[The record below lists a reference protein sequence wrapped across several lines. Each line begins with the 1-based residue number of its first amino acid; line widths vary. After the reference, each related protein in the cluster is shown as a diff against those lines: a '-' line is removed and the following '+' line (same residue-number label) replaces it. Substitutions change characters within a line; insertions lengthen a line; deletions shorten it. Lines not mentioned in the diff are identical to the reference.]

1 MEVSLAKLEHLNSYE
16 NFILECYQ
24 SGLTKYKEATSE
36 PKAFLDRIIS
46 NQSDTS
52 TYFCIEHEEIIGAI
66 RFRHHTSDYIE
77 NVIGHVGYETKP
89 TARGKGVARVM
100 LSWVQSNILDFD
112 AIVTCE
118 ADNLASEKVI
128 KRCGGIY
135 LNQIYLAVKQND
147 VKRYRLPST

>member
-24 SGLTKYKEATSE
+24 SGLTKYKEAASE

-135 LNQIYLAVKQND
+135 LNQIYSAVKQND